1 MVKNLISGLIL
12 AHLAHISP
20 PSPVAY
26 PGAFRCRYTGLGA
39 KLGAQ
44 IKEELMQRNIINLI
58 ISSTQMRL
66 HVLRHLN
73 QVCNSSLFK
82 YITMYRLYK

>member
-20 PSPVAY
+20 PPQWCIQGLSDAGIPVWV
-26 PGAFRCRYTGLGA
+26 P